1 MNIQEITDRIAA
13 AAVKNGVPPNILYGL
28 LKHESANFKPEVLAH
43 TQKSSTGAFGIA
55 QFMPATGKA
64 YGLSAGTPDVGREI
78 EAAAKEF
85 GSLYK
90 KYNGDASTA
99 LNAYNWGQGNVDKYL
114 AGKIKNK
121 PAETIK
127 HEAASL
133 KIAGLSG
140 TGSSGQQGYEPTYTP
155 KAAAPVPSFINK
167 LKAMAPMAAAP
178 APEPVAPA
186 VQSMAAADQQMFL
199 DVPLT
204 NRGAPQMFQPD
215 DSWRDRVIQQAQV
228 SEGDRAQKET
238 LFRMLGDGTGTEFA
252 NFARLPQG
260 VESALK
266 QIVSEA

>member
-1 MNIQEITDRIAA
+1 MNIQEITDRITA

-64 YGLSAGTPDVGREI
+64 YGLSSGTPDVGREI

-155 KAAAPVPSFINK
+155 KAAAAPVPSFIDK
-167 LKAMAPMAAAP
+167 LKAMAPEP
-178 APEPVAPA
+178 AAPA

-199 DVPLT
+199 DVPIT

-238 LFRMLGDGTGTEFA
+238 LFRMLGDGEGTAFSS
-252 NFARLPQG
+252 FARLPQG

>member
-1 MNIQEITDRIAA
+1 MNIQEITDRITAA
-13 AAVKNGVPPNILYGL
+13 AIKNGVPPNILYGL
-28 LKHESANFKPEVLAH
+28 LKHESANFKPDVLAH
-43 TQKSSTGAFGIA
+43 KQKSSTGAFGIG

-64 YGLSAGTPDVGREI
+64 YGLAAGTPDVAREI
-78 EAAAKEF
+78 DAAAKEF

-90 KYNGDASTA
+90 KYNGDVSNS

-133 KIAGLSG
+133 KIAGMSG
-140 TGSSGQQGYEPTYTP
+140 TGSSGQQGYAPTYAP
-155 KAAAPVPSFINK
+155 AAPAPSFIDK

-204 NRGAPQMFQPD
+204 NRGTPQMFQPD

-228 SEGDRAQKET
+228 SEGDRVQKET
-238 LFRMLGDGTGTEFA
+238 LFRMLGDDTGTEFA